1 MGTCKRIATR
11 SNIVNQHR
19 YIGGTNIY
27 NVNMYNCSRYLTLEG
42 TLTCRAQKIKHV
54 VGNASRSQ
62 GVQIKPRRRVIQS
75 SRSARSIFSVSAA
88 SAETSTPKT
97 GSKQSSSGIGSGIRL
112 EDVAVTFKNH
122 QVLKNASW
130 EVKKGE
136 RVGLVGING
145 AGKTTQLQVITGALL
160 PDSGEVVKAR
170 QNMKIAYL
178 TQEFDVQPTRTVRE
192 EFMSAFSDQIHVMK
206 RQEEVQKGLEECGDD
221 MERMGEL
228 LDELN
233 ELSKVAVD
241 LDINLL
247 DKKIDQMM
255 PELGF
260 SLEDNDRLVASYS
273 GGWQMRMCLGK
284 ILLQEPDLLLLDE
297 PTNHLDLDAIG
308 WLESY
313 LKEQE
318 VPMVIV
324 SHDRQFLD
332 ALCTKIVET
341 ERGVTH
347 TFKGNYTEYQAQKK
361 ERVAQQW
368 TAWEKQEKELER
380 QREIVRRLAAGAN
393 SGRASTAEK
402 AIEKM
407 KAEGTYVEKPF
418 VPKKRSFTFP
428 SAERMGRIA
437 IKIEGLTHGYH
448 GRNLFEDANL
458 EIEKGERVAIIGPN
472 GAGKSTLLRLI
483 MGQEDAAE
491 GEVSMGEH
499 GIVPNYFEQ
508 NQAEALDP
516 EKNAIE
522 TLQHAA
528 PDAKLNEIKALL
540 GKMMFNG
547 AAMEKKAKVL
557 SGGEKARLA
566 MAKFML
572 TEGTLLILDE
582 PTNHLDIPTKETLE
596 EAVEQ
601 FDGAVIAV
609 SHDRYFL
616 RKIATRVVTVENGKL
631 VDYDGDYNTFLS
643 ENKSEKLKM
652 EKLEQ
657 REREAEKGKTKA
669 KSKMSKAEKA
679 ALKKEKAKQFN
690 TTSENK
696 QAAKQKNNK
705 RWN

>member
-1 MGTCKRIATR
+1 MKSFHLITSER
-11 SNIVNQHR
+11 
-19 YIGGTNIY
+19 
-27 NVNMYNCSRYLTLEG
+27 TLVCLPRE
-42 TLTCRAQKIKHV
+42 RKHV
-54 VGNASRSQ
+54 VGHARNMPVGHTSLQ
-62 GVQIKPRRRVIQS
+62 WKKTLVQRHVTKL
-75 SRSARSIFSVSAA
+75 AAA
-88 SAETSTPKT
+88 SAETAAPKS
-97 GSKQSSSGIGSGIRL
+97 GSKQSSSGVGSGIRL

-160 PDSGEVVKAR
+160 PDSGEVIKAR

-178 TQEFDVQPTRTVRE
+178 TQEFDVEPTRTVRE
-192 EFMSAFSDQIHVMK
+192 EFMSAFSDQIDVMK

-221 MERMGEL
+221 MDKMGQL

-341 ERGVTH
+341 ERGVTQ
-347 TFKGNYTEYQAQKK
+347 TYKGNYSDYQAQKK

-402 AIEKM
+402 TIEKM
-407 KAEGTYVEKPF
+407 KAEGTYIEKPF

-437 IKIEGLTHGYH
+437 IKIDGLTHGYH
-448 GRNLFEDANL
+448 GRNLFEDASL

-483 MGQEDAAE
+483 MGQEDPIE

-522 TLQHAA
+522 TLQYAA
-528 PDAKLNEIKALL
+528 PDAKLNDIKSLL

-601 FDGAVIAV
+601 FDGSVIAV

-631 VDYDGDYNTFLS
+631 VDYDGDYNTFLA
-643 ENKSEKLKM
+643 ENKSEKMKM
-652 EKLEQ
+652 DKLEERK
-657 REREAEKGKTKA
+657 RESEKSKVKA

-679 ALKKEKAKQFN
+679 ALKKDKAKQFN
-690 TTSENK
+690 DTSENK
-696 QAAKQKNNK
+696 RASKGKNNK

>member
-1 MGTCKRIATR
+1 M
-11 SNIVNQHR
+11 
-19 YIGGTNIY
+19 
-27 NVNMYNCSRYLTLEG
+27 
-42 TLTCRAQKIKHV
+42 
-54 VGNASRSQ
+54 RSQ
-62 GVQIKPRRRVIQS
+62 PGKVSLRWRKTPVQRGVKQLHI
-75 SRSARSIFSVSAA
+75 VSAA
-88 SAETSTPKT
+88 SAETSAPKST
-97 GSKQSSSGIGSGIRL
+97 SKQSSSGVGSGIRL

-130 EVKKGE
+130 DVKKGE
-136 RVGLVGING
+136 RVGLVGVNG

-160 PDSGEVVKAR
+160 PDSGEVIKAR

-178 TQEFDVQPTRTVRE
+178 TQEFDVEPTRTVRE
-192 EFMSAFSDQIHVMK
+192 EFMSAFSDQLGVMK

-221 MERMGEL
+221 MDKMGQL

-241 LDINLL
+241 LDVNLL

-260 SLEDNDRLVASYS
+260 SLDDNDRLVASYS

-341 ERGVTH
+341 ERGVTQ
-347 TFKGNYTEYQAQKK
+347 TFKGNYSDYQTQKK

-368 TAWEKQEKELER
+368 TAWEKQEKELDR

-418 VPKKRSFTFP
+418 VPRKRSFTFP

-437 IKIEGLTHGYH
+437 IKIDGLTHGYH
-448 GRNLFEDANL
+448 GRNLFEDASL

-483 MGQEDAAE
+483 MGQEDPIE

-499 GIVPNYFEQ
+499 GIVANYFEQ

-522 TLQHAA
+522 TLQYAS
-528 PDAKLNEIKALL
+528 PDAKLNDVKALL

-643 ENKSEKLKM
+643 ENKSEKKKM
-652 EKLEQ
+652 DKLEQ
-657 REREAEKGKTKA
+657 REREAEKSKVKA
-669 KSKMSKAEKA
+669 KSKMSKAQKA

-690 TTSENK
+690 DTSENK
-696 QAAKQKNNK
+696 KASKAKNNK

>member
-1 MGTCKRIATR
+1 MGWKQQNRCRIA
-11 SNIVNQHR
+11 
-19 YIGGTNIY
+19 
-27 NVNMYNCSRYLTLEG
+27 
-42 TLTCRAQKIKHV
+42 V
-54 VGNASRSQ
+54 V
-62 GVQIKPRRRVIQS
+62 V
-75 SRSARSIFSVSAA
+75 AA
-88 SAETSTPKT
+88 SEAPDAS
-97 GSKQSSSGIGSGIRL
+97 SKQTSSGIGSGIRL
-112 EDVAVTFKNH
+112 EEVAVTFKNH

-136 RVGLVGING
+136 RVGLVGVNG
-145 AGKTTQLQVITGALL
+145 AGKTTQLQVITGALV

-170 QNMKIAYL
+170 QGMRISYL
-178 TQEFDVQPTRTVRE
+178 TQEFDVEPTRTVRE
-192 EFMSAFSDQIHVMK
+192 EFMSAFSEQLHVIE
-206 RQEEVQKGLEECGDD
+206 RQEAVQRELEECGED
-221 MERMGEL
+221 MERMGDL

-241 LDINLL
+241 LDTNLL

-308 WLESY
+308 WLENY
-313 LKEQE
+313 LREQE

-341 ERGVTH
+341 EQGVTH
-347 TFKGNYTEYQAQKK
+347 TYKGNYSEFQVQK
-361 ERVAQQW
+361 
-368 TAWEKQEKELER
+368 
-380 QREIVRRLAAGAN
+380 
-393 SGRASTAEK
+393 K
-402 AIEKM
+402 AIEKL

-418 VPKKRSFTFP
+418 VPKKRSFSFP
-428 SAERMGRIA
+428 SAERMGRVA
-437 IKIEGLTHGYH
+437 IKIDGLTHGYN
-448 GRNLFEDANL
+448 GKTLFEDAHL

-483 MGQEDAAE
+483 MGQEEPVE
-491 GEVSMGEH
+491 GQVSMGEH

-508 NQAEALDP
+508 NQAEALDSQ
-516 EKNAIE
+516 KTAIE

-528 PDAKLNEIKALL
+528 PDAKLNDIKSLL

-547 AAMEKKAKVL
+547 AAMEKKVDVL

-601 FDGAVIAV
+601 FEGSVIAV

-616 RKIATRVVTVENGKL
+616 KRIATRVVTVENGKL
-631 VDYDGDYNTFLS
+631 VDHEGDYNTFLS
-643 ENKSEKLKM
+643 ENRSEKKKM
-652 EKLEQ
+652 EKLEE
-657 REREAEKGKTKA
+657 REREAAKTNVKA

-679 ALKKEKAKQFN
+679 ALKKEKAKAFN
-690 TTSENK
+690 APASKKAKKGKNK
-696 QAAKQKNNK
+696 A
-705 RWN
+705 

>member
-1 MGTCKRIATR
+1 M
-11 SNIVNQHR
+11 
-19 YIGGTNIY
+19 
-27 NVNMYNCSRYLTLEG
+27 
-42 TLTCRAQKIKHV
+42 
-54 VGNASRSQ
+54 
-62 GVQIKPRRRVIQS
+62 
-75 SRSARSIFSVSAA
+75 
-88 SAETSTPKT
+88 
-97 GSKQSSSGIGSGIRL
+97 
-112 EDVAVTFKNH
+112 AVTFKNH

-130 EVKKGE
+130 EVKRGE
-136 RVGLVGING
+136 RVGLVGVNG

-160 PDSGEVVKAR
+160 PDSGEVIKAKQSMR
-170 QNMKIAYL
+170 VAYL
-178 TQEFDVQPTRTVRE
+178 TQEFDVQPSRTVRE
-192 EFMSAFSDQIHVMK
+192 EFMSAFNDQIMVIK
-206 RQEEVQKGLEECGDD
+206 RQEEVQKELENCGDD
-221 MERMGEL
+221 MDKMGDL

-233 ELSKVAVD
+233 ELSKTAID
-241 LDINLL
+241 LDVSLL

-297 PTNHLDLDAIG
+297 PTNHLDIDAIG
-308 WLESY
+308 WLEGY
-313 LKEQE
+313 LKQQE

-347 TFKGNYTEYQAQKK
+347 TFKGNYTEYVRQKK
-361 ERVAQQW
+361 ELTAQQW
-368 TAWEKQEKELER
+368 AAWEKQQKEIER
-380 QREIVRRLAAGAN
+380 QKEISRRLAAGAN

-402 AIEKM
+402 TLEKLQ
-407 KAEGTYVEKPF
+407 AEGTYVEKPF
-418 VPKKRSFTFP
+418 IPKKRSFSFP
-428 SAERMGRIA
+428 SAERMGQIAVRI
-437 IKIEGLTHGYH
+437 KELTHGYH
-448 GRNLFEDANL
+448 GRTLFEEASM

-483 MGQEDAAE
+483 MGREEPME
-491 GEVSMGEH
+491 GEVALGSH

-516 EKNAIE
+516 SKTAIE
-522 TLQHAA
+522 TLQYAS
-528 PDAKLNEIKALL
+528 PDAKLNDIKALL
-540 GKMMFNG
+540 GKMLFNG
-547 AAMEKKAKVL
+547 AAMEKPVRVL

-596 EAVEQ
+596 EAVES

-616 RKIATRVVTVENGKL
+616 KRIATRVVTIEDGKF
-631 VDYDGDYNTFLS
+631 VDFDGDYDLFL
-643 ENKSEKLKM
+643 EKNAS
-652 EKLEQ
+652 EQ
-657 REREAEKGKTKA
+657 RKVEKMAERARQAEKSNVKA

-679 ALKKEKAKQFN
+679 ALKKEKAKSFN
-690 TTSENK
+690 QETAGKKSKGNK
-696 QAAKQKNNK
+696 NTK
-705 RWN
+705 RWS

>member
-1 MGTCKRIATR
+1 MAVSSDADTAT
-11 SNIVNQHR
+11 S
-19 YIGGTNIY
+19 
-27 NVNMYNCSRYLTLEG
+27 
-42 TLTCRAQKIKHV
+42 
-54 VGNASRSQ
+54 
-62 GVQIKPRRRVIQS
+62 
-75 SRSARSIFSVSAA
+75 
-88 SAETSTPKT
+88 
-97 GSKQSSSGIGSGIRL
+97 SKQSSSGIGSGIRL

-136 RVGLVGING
+136 RVGLVGVNG
-145 AGKTTQLQVITGALL
+145 AGKTTQLQVITGALS
-160 PDSGEVVKAR
+160 PDSGEVIKAR
-170 QNMKIAYL
+170 QNLKIAYL
-178 TQEFDVQPTRTVRE
+178 TQEFDVEPTRTVRE
-192 EFMSAFSDQIHVMK
+192 EFMSAFSAQIDLMK
-206 RQEEVQKGLEECGDD
+206 RQEEVQKGLEECGED
-221 MERMGEL
+221 MDKMGEL

-233 ELSKVAVD
+233 ELSKVAID

-260 SLEDNDRLVASYS
+260 SLDDNDRLVASYS

-313 LKEQE
+313 LKDQE

-341 ERGVTH
+341 ERGVTQ
-347 TFKGNYTEYQAQKK
+347 TYKGNYTDYQAQKK

-368 TAWEKQEKELER
+368 TAWEKQQKELER
-380 QREIVRRLAAGAN
+380 QKEIVRRLSAGAN

-402 AIEKM
+402 TIEKM

-437 IKIEGLTHGYH
+437 IKIQGLTHGYH
-448 GRNLFEDANL
+448 GRTLFEDANM

-483 MGQEDAAE
+483 MGEEDPME
-491 GEVSMGEH
+491 GQVTMGEH

-516 EKNAIE
+516 NKNAIE

-528 PDAKLNEIKALL
+528 PDAKLDEIKALL

-601 FDGAVIAV
+601 FDGSVIAV

-616 RKIATRVVTVENGKL
+616 RRIATRVVTVENGKL
-631 VDYDGDYNTFLS
+631 VDYDGDYNAFLS
-643 ENKSEKLKM
+643 ENKSEKKKM
-652 EKLEQ
+652 DKLQE
-657 REREAEKGKTKA
+657 REREAEKSKVKA

-679 ALKKEKAKQFN
+679 ALKKDKAKQFN
-690 TTSENK
+690 SASENK
-696 QAAKQKNNK
+696 RAGKGKNTK

>member
-1 MGTCKRIATR
+1 MKFCNFI
-11 SNIVNQHR
+11 SNLNGERPLSCCQHE
-19 YIGGTNIY
+19 TK
-27 NVNMYNCSRYLTLEG
+27 L
-42 TLTCRAQKIKHV
+42 V
-54 VGNASRSQ
+54 VGNAVRSQ
-62 GVQIKPRRRVIQS
+62 PGKVSLGWRKTPVQRGVKQLHI
-75 SRSARSIFSVSAA
+75 VSAA
-88 SAETSTPKT
+88 SAETSAPKST
-97 GSKQSSSGIGSGIRL
+97 SKQSSSGVGSGIRL

-130 EVKKGE
+130 DVKKGE
-136 RVGLVGING
+136 RVGLVGVNG

-160 PDSGEVVKAR
+160 PDSGEVIKAR

-178 TQEFDVQPTRTVRE
+178 TQEFDVEPTRTVRE
-192 EFMSAFSDQIHVMK
+192 EFMSAFSDQLGVMK

-221 MERMGEL
+221 MDKMGQL

-241 LDINLL
+241 LDVNLL

-260 SLEDNDRLVASYS
+260 SLDDNDRLVASYS

-341 ERGVTH
+341 ERGVTQ
-347 TFKGNYTEYQAQKK
+347 TFKGNYSDYQTQKK

-368 TAWEKQEKELER
+368 TAWEKQEKELDR

-418 VPKKRSFTFP
+418 VPRKRSFTFP

-437 IKIEGLTHGYH
+437 IKIDGLTHGYH
-448 GRNLFEDANL
+448 GRNLFEDASL

-483 MGQEDAAE
+483 MGQEDPIE

-499 GIVPNYFEQ
+499 GIVANYFEQ

-522 TLQHAA
+522 TLQYAS
-528 PDAKLNEIKALL
+528 PDAKLNDIKALL

-643 ENKSEKLKM
+643 ENKSEKKKM
-652 EKLEQ
+652 DKLEQ
-657 REREAEKGKTKA
+657 REREAEKSKVKA
-669 KSKMSKAEKA
+669 KSKMSKAQKA

-690 TTSENK
+690 DTSENK
-696 QAAKQKNNK
+696 KASKAKNNK

>member
-1 MGTCKRIATR
+1 MLHSKKLSAFTAPTRATETSGTRMHSQLQYSRPRIQRQRFSVCNAGVVGTQGSVGSMCGLR
-11 SNIVNQHR
+11 NKISSPLR
-19 YIGGTNIY
+19 IGGNQQI
-27 NVNMYNCSRYLTLEG
+27 C
-42 TLTCRAQKIKHV
+42 CRFTTVVAAAEAQE
-54 VGNASRSQ
+54 A
-62 GVQIKPRRRVIQS
+62 
-75 SRSARSIFSVSAA
+75 
-88 SAETSTPKT
+88 
-97 GSKQSSSGIGSGIRL
+97 GSKQTSSGIGSGIRL
-112 EDVAVTFKNH
+112 EEVAVTFKNH

-136 RVGLVGING
+136 RVGLVGVNG
-145 AGKTTQLQVITGALL
+145 AGKTTQLQVITGALV

-170 QNMKIAYL
+170 QGMRIAYL
-178 TQEFDVQPTRTVRE
+178 TQEFDVEPTRTVRE
-192 EFMSAFSDQIHVMK
+192 EFMSAFSDQLHVIE
-206 RQEEVQKGLEECGDD
+206 RQEAVQRELEECGED
-221 MERMGEL
+221 MERMGDL

-241 LDINLL
+241 LDTNLL

-308 WLESY
+308 WLENY
-313 LKEQE
+313 LREQE

-347 TFKGNYTEYQAQKK
+347 TYKGNYSEFQAQKK

-368 TAWEKQEKELER
+368 TAWEKQQKELER
-380 QREIVRRLAAGAN
+380 QKEIARRLAAGAN

-402 AIEKM
+402 AIEKL

-418 VPKKRSFTFP
+418 VPKKRSFSFP
-428 SAERMGRIA
+428 SAERMGRVA
-437 IKIEGLTHGYH
+437 IKIDGLTHGYN
-448 GRNLFEDANL
+448 GKTLFEDAHL

-483 MGQEDAAE
+483 MGQEEPVE
-491 GEVSMGEH
+491 GQVSMGEH

-508 NQAEALDP
+508 NQAEALDLQ
-516 EKNAIE
+516 KTAIE

-528 PDAKLNEIKALL
+528 PDAKLNDIKSLL

-547 AAMEKKAKVL
+547 AAMEKKVDVL

-601 FDGAVIAV
+601 FEGSVIAV

-616 RKIATRVVTVENGKL
+616 KRIATRVVTVENGKL
-631 VDYDGDYNTFLS
+631 VDHEGDYNTFLS
-643 ENKSEKLKM
+643 ENRSEKKKM
-652 EKLEQ
+652 EKLEE
-657 REREAEKGKTKA
+657 REREAAKTNVKA

-679 ALKKEKAKQFN
+679 ALKKEKAKAFN
-690 TTSENK
+690 AAPAGKKAKKGKNK
-696 QAAKQKNNK
+696 T
-705 RWN
+705 

>member
-1 MGTCKRIATR
+1 M
-11 SNIVNQHR
+11 
-19 YIGGTNIY
+19 
-27 NVNMYNCSRYLTLEG
+27 
-42 TLTCRAQKIKHV
+42 
-54 VGNASRSQ
+54 RSQ
-62 GVQIKPRRRVIQS
+62 PGKVSLGWRKTPVQRGVKQLHI
-75 SRSARSIFSVSAA
+75 VSAA
-88 SAETSTPKT
+88 SAETSAPKST
-97 GSKQSSSGIGSGIRL
+97 SKQSSSGVGSGIRL

-130 EVKKGE
+130 DVKKGE
-136 RVGLVGING
+136 RVGLVGVNG

-160 PDSGEVVKAR
+160 PDSGEVIKAR

-178 TQEFDVQPTRTVRE
+178 TQEFDVEPTRTVRE
-192 EFMSAFSDQIHVMK
+192 EFMSAFSDQLGVMK

-221 MERMGEL
+221 MDKMGQL

-241 LDINLL
+241 LDVNLL

-260 SLEDNDRLVASYS
+260 SLDDNDRLVASYS

-341 ERGVTH
+341 ERGVTQ
-347 TFKGNYTEYQAQKK
+347 TFKGNYSDYQTQKK

-368 TAWEKQEKELER
+368 TAWEKQEKELDR

-418 VPKKRSFTFP
+418 VPRKRSFTFP

-437 IKIEGLTHGYH
+437 IKIDGLTHGYH
-448 GRNLFEDANL
+448 GRNLFEDASL

-483 MGQEDAAE
+483 MGQEDPIE

-499 GIVPNYFEQ
+499 GIVANYFEQ

-522 TLQHAA
+522 TLQYAS
-528 PDAKLNEIKALL
+528 PDAKLNDIKALL

-643 ENKSEKLKM
+643 ENKSEKKKM
-652 EKLEQ
+652 DKLEQ
-657 REREAEKGKTKA
+657 REREAEKSKVKA
-669 KSKMSKAEKA
+669 KSKMSKAQKA

-690 TTSENK
+690 DTSENK
-696 QAAKQKNNK
+696 KASKAKNNK

>member
-1 MGTCKRIATR
+1 MLAQPQARRNAPSLLGK
-11 SNIVNQHR
+11 H
-19 YIGGTNIY
+19 G
-27 NVNMYNCSRYLTLEG
+27 NMRHGCTFSW
-42 TLTCRAQKIKHV
+42 
-54 VGNASRSQ
+54 
-62 GVQIKPRRRVIQS
+62 PRVALMAVS
-75 SRSARSIFSVSAA
+75 SDADSS
-88 SAETSTPKT
+88 TS
-97 GSKQSSSGIGSGIRL
+97 SKQSSSGVGSGIRL

-136 RVGLVGING
+136 RVGLVGVNG

-178 TQEFDVQPTRTVRE
+178 TQEFDVEPSRTVRE
-192 EFMSAFSDQIHVMK
+192 EFMSAFSAQINLMK

-221 MERMGEL
+221 MDKMGEL

-233 ELSKVAVD
+233 ELSKVAID

-260 SLEDNDRLVASYS
+260 SLDDNDRLVASYS

-313 LKEQE
+313 LKDQE

-341 ERGVTH
+341 ERGVTQ
-347 TFKGNYTEYQAQKK
+347 TYKGNYTDYQVQKK

-368 TAWEKQEKELER
+368 TAWEKQQKELER
-380 QREIVRRLAAGAN
+380 QKEIVRRLSAGAN

-402 AIEKM
+402 TIEKM

-418 VPKKRSFTFP
+418 VPKKRSFMFP

-448 GRNLFEDANL
+448 GRTLFEDANM

-483 MGQEDAAE
+483 MGQEEPME
-491 GEVSMGEH
+491 GQVTMGEH

-516 EKNAIE
+516 NKSAIE

-528 PDAKLNEIKALL
+528 PDAKLDEIKSLL

-601 FDGAVIAV
+601 FDGSVIAV

-616 RKIATRVVTVENGKL
+616 RRIATRVVTVENGKL

-643 ENKSEKLKM
+643 ENKSEKKKM
-652 EKLEQ
+652 DKLQE
-657 REREAEKGKTKA
+657 REREAEKSKVKA

-679 ALKKEKAKQFN
+679 ALKKDKAKQFN
-690 TTSENK
+690 ASSDNK
-696 QAAKQKNNK
+696 RAGKGKNTK

>member
-1 MGTCKRIATR
+1 MKFCNFI
-11 SNIVNQHR
+11 SNLNGERPLSCCQHE
-19 YIGGTNIY
+19 TK
-27 NVNMYNCSRYLTLEG
+27 L
-42 TLTCRAQKIKHV
+42 V
-54 VGNASRSQ
+54 VGNAVRSQ
-62 GVQIKPRRRVIQS
+62 PGKVSLRWRKTPVQRGVKQLHI
-75 SRSARSIFSVSAA
+75 VSAA
-88 SAETSTPKT
+88 SAETSAPKST
-97 GSKQSSSGIGSGIRL
+97 SKQSSSGVGSGIRL

-130 EVKKGE
+130 DVKKGE
-136 RVGLVGING
+136 RVGLVGVNG

-160 PDSGEVVKAR
+160 PDSGEVIKAR

-178 TQEFDVQPTRTVRE
+178 TQEFDVEPTRTVRE
-192 EFMSAFSDQIHVMK
+192 EFMSAFSDQLGVMK

-221 MERMGEL
+221 MDKMGQL

-241 LDINLL
+241 LDVNLL

-260 SLEDNDRLVASYS
+260 SLDDNDRLVASYS

-341 ERGVTH
+341 ERGVTQ
-347 TFKGNYTEYQAQKK
+347 TFKGNYSDYQTQKK

-368 TAWEKQEKELER
+368 TAWEKQEKELDR

-418 VPKKRSFTFP
+418 VPRKRSFTFP

-437 IKIEGLTHGYH
+437 IKIDGLTHGYH
-448 GRNLFEDANL
+448 GRNLFEDASL

-483 MGQEDAAE
+483 MGQEDPIE

-499 GIVPNYFEQ
+499 GIVANYFEQ

-522 TLQHAA
+522 TLQYAS
-528 PDAKLNEIKALL
+528 PDAKLNDVKALL

-643 ENKSEKLKM
+643 ENKSEKKKM
-652 EKLEQ
+652 DKLEQ
-657 REREAEKGKTKA
+657 REREAEKSKVKA
-669 KSKMSKAEKA
+669 KSKMSKAQKA

-690 TTSENK
+690 DTSENK
-696 QAAKQKNNK
+696 KASKAKNNK

>member
-1 MGTCKRIATR
+1 MKYCNLSSCLSVGSPLA
-11 SNIVNQHR
+11 
-19 YIGGTNIY
+19 
-27 NVNMYNCSRYLTLEG
+27 
-42 TLTCRAQKIKHV
+42 CRAQGRQHV
-54 VGNASRSQ
+54 VGNAVQHCSGQSRLRLPYML
-62 GVQIKPRRRVIQS
+62 VQRGMK
-75 SRSARSIFSVSAA
+75 FSTVVSAA
-88 SAETSTPKT
+88 SAETSAPKT
-97 GSKQSSSGIGSGIRL
+97 GSKPSSSGVGSGIRL

-170 QNMKIAYL
+170 QNMKISYL
-178 TQEFDVQPTRTVRE
+178 TQEFDVEPTRTVRE
-192 EFMSAFSDQIHVMK
+192 EFMSAFSDQINVMK

-221 MERMGEL
+221 MDKMGEL

-233 ELSKVAVD
+233 ELSKVAID

-341 ERGVTH
+341 ERGVTQ
-347 TFKGNYTEYQAQKK
+347 TYKGNYSDYQAQKK

-368 TAWEKQEKELER
+368 SAWEKQEKELER

-437 IKIEGLTHGYH
+437 IKIDGLTHGYH

-483 MGQEDAAE
+483 MGQEDPAE

-522 TLQHAA
+522 TLQYAA
-528 PDAKLNEIKALL
+528 PDAKLNDIKSLL

-657 REREAEKGKTKA
+657 REREAEKSKVKA

-690 TTSENK
+690 STSENK
-696 QAAKQKNNK
+696 QAAKGKNNK